1 MRTCKPVLSNGGN
14 YMRNLVNFVA
24 KAYTGILVI
33 VFMISLIVE
42 KGVINTEILSVVV
55 VTGMMLGFGI
65 IMIGDLVLEIKAYYK
80 KWKLTRDSQKDKK
93 VVKEA
98 AQ

>member
-1 MRTCKPVLSNGGN
+1 
-14 YMRNLVNFVA
+14 MRNLVNFVA

-42 KGVINTEILSVVV
+42 KGVINTEILSVAV

>member
-1 MRTCKPVLSNGGN
+1 
-14 YMRNLVNFVA
+14 MRNLINFVA

-42 KGVINTEILSVVV
+42 KGVINTEILSVAV

>member
-1 MRTCKPVLSNGGN
+1 
-14 YMRNLVNFVA
+14 MRNLINFVA

-42 KGVINTEILSVVV
+42 KGVINTEILSVAV

-93 VVKEA
+93 VIKEA

>member
-1 MRTCKPVLSNGGN
+1 
-14 YMRNLVNFVA
+14 MRNLVNFVA

-42 KGVINTEILSVVV
+42 KGVINTEILSVAV

-93 VVKEA
+93 VVKEV

>member
-1 MRTCKPVLSNGGN
+1 
-14 YMRNLVNFVA
+14 MRNLVNFVA

-42 KGVINTEILSVVV
+42 KGVINTEILSVAV

-93 VVKEA
+93 VIKEA

>member
-1 MRTCKPVLSNGGN
+1 M
-14 YMRNLVNFVA
+14 
-24 KAYTGILVI
+24 
-33 VFMISLIVE
+33 E
-42 KGVINTEILSVVV
+42 KGYLDPEILSVVV
-55 VTGMMLGFGI
+55 ITGMVLGFGI
-65 IMIGDLVLEIKAYYK
+65 IMIGNLVLEIEAYYK

>member
-1 MRTCKPVLSNGGN
+1 
-14 YMRNLVNFVA
+14 MRNLVNFVA
-24 KAYTGILVI
+24 KTYTGILVI

-42 KGVINTEILSVVV
+42 KGVINTEILSVAV

>member
-1 MRTCKPVLSNGGN
+1 
-14 YMRNLVNFVA
+14 MRNLVNFVA

-33 VFMISLIVE
+33 AIMICLIME
-42 KGVINTEILSVVV
+42 KGYLDPEILSVVV
-55 VTGMMLGFGI
+55 ITGMVLGFGI
-65 IMIGDLVLEIKAYYK
+65 IMIGNLVLEIEAYYK